1 MNKKYFLTVLASL
14 PGIAGMHAME
24 QTDTVSLMEVVVIDD
39 FEKVAGVG
47 KLDVPA
53 WEAPMSISIMPES
66 QIENIGALSLNYLTR
81 NVTGIRPNNT
91 YGGFM
96 TFNIRGF
103 NAFVLLN
110 DGIRDERH
118 NLYGS
123 APNTSLASVERVEV
137 LKGAS
142 SVMYGHS
149 ALGGIVNIVHKQPTA
164 QTHVNTTMTMGSW
177 GRYSV
182 AGGAGGTITKG
193 LTYRADFEMT
203 GGKGWRDTDN
213 RNRNARL
220 ALRWKATDADV
231 FDFVVMGKNDRY
243 GTDTGEPHFDHDI
256 YSTKTDKMEYLT
268 GSRPVG
274 MKLST
279 RYADPKDHLYDKD
292 IMTSLSYEHSFSD
305 GKWTFTD
312 QVSWY
317 LNKLDYY
324 ATEKLTYLTSADPI
338 YDHYYLDGDKRTYIC
353 TDSIQR
359 VGYAFAY
366 KTNLTQNRAEIKGRF
381 NTGEVKHNFLGGWSF
396 AYNYTPRYTAN
407 YNRDATGAGKNSHVS
422 VVDPVLNQGNISLP
436 FSGLNRAREYMNGI
450 YVQDWVNITPSLS
463 ALASLRYDR
472 YDRRYRQDVVDNYR
486 VVEIGEEAKTH
497 DNALTYRFSLL
508 YQIDKRL
515 NVFASTSNYFKP
527 TRTVASPGYIYVGSD
542 GKEIIP
548 DGKNVFSPEKG
559 YQYEIGSHLLVPGLI
574 EANLSAF
581 YILRTN
587 MVQSLGTYEGSTVSG
602 QVGKTD
608 SKGLEVDFNLYP
620 VDGLTVSG
628 GYTLTFAKLKDYA
641 ENIYA
646 QNTQAGN
653 YLNLVPKHMGYGWA
667 FYDFSGAAR
676 GMKVGVGFNASSKC
690 FVNTANTLEF
700 PAWAVANAM
709 IGYKFSDWRV
719 QLNVNNIFNKTYY
732 MTSVNTIGFIPEEKR
747 NVLFTVSFDI

>member
-1 MNKKYFLTVLASL
+1 MNKKFFLTVLVSL
-14 PGIAGMHAME
+14 LGIAGMHALE
-24 QTDTVSLMEVVVIDD
+24 LTDTVSLKEVVVIDD
-39 FEKVAGVG
+39 FGEVAGVG

-53 WEAPMSISIMPES
+53 WEAPLSISIMPEA
-66 QIENIGALSLNYLTR
+66 QIDNIGAMSLNYLTR

-149 ALGGIVNIVHKQPTA
+149 ALGGIINIVHKQPTE
-164 QTHVNTTMTMGSW
+164 QTHVNTRMTMGTW

-182 AGGAGGTITKG
+182 AGGAGGTIVEG

-203 GGKGWRDTDN
+203 GGSGWRNTDN

-220 ALRWKATDADV
+220 ALKWKATDSDV

-243 GTDTGEPHFDHDI
+243 GTDMGEPHFDHDI
-256 YSTKTDKMEYLT
+256 YSATTGKLEYAI
-268 GSRPVG
+268 GSRPSD

-279 RYADPKDHLYDKD
+279 RYSDPKDHLYDKD
-292 IMTSLSYEHSFSD
+292 ISTSLAYEHTFK
-305 GKWTFTD
+305 GGNWKFTD
-312 QVSWY
+312 QISWY
-317 LNKLDYY
+317 FDNLNYY
-324 ATEKLTYLTSADPI
+324 ASEKLTYLTSSEAI
-338 YDHYYLDGDKRTYIC
+338 YDHYYLNADTRTYIC

-366 KTNLTQNRAEIKGRF
+366 KSNLTQNRAEVAGHF
-381 NTGEVKHNFLGGWSF
+381 NTASVKHNFLGGWTF

-407 YNRDATGAGKNSHVS
+407 YSRDASGAGKNSHVS
-422 VVDPVLNQGNISLP
+422 VVDPVLSQGNVSLP

-450 YVQDWVNITPSLS
+450 YVQDWLNITPAFS
-463 ALASLRYDR
+463 ALASVRYDR
-472 YDRRYRQDVVDNYR
+472 YDRHYRQDVVDNFT
-486 VVEIGEEAKTH
+486 VTQEGEESNTH
-497 DNALTYRFSLL
+497 DNAFTYRFSLL
-508 YQIDKRL
+508 YQLEKHW

-527 TRTVASPGYIYVGSD
+527 TRTVASAGYIYVGSD
-542 GKEIIP
+542 GKEITP
-548 DGKNVFSPEKG
+548 NGKNVFSPEKG
-559 YQYEIGSHLLVPGLI
+559 YQYEVGSHLFVPNVI
-574 EANLSAF
+574 DVNLSAF
-581 YILRTN
+581 YILRTD
-587 MVQSLGTYEGSTVSG
+587 MVQSLGTYDGNTVSG

-620 VDGLTVSG
+620 CQGLTISG
-628 GYTLTFAKLKDYA
+628 GYTFTCAKIKDYA
-641 ENIYA
+641 ENEYA

-653 YLNLVPKHMGYGWA
+653 YINLVPKHMGYGWA
-667 FYDFSGAAR
+667 FYDFCGASR
-676 GMKVGVGFNASSKC
+676 GLRLGIGFNASSKC

-700 PAWAVANAM
+700 PSWAVANAM
-709 IGYKFSDWRV
+709 IGYKFSDWRI
-719 QLNVNNIFNKTYY
+719 QLNFNNIFDKTYY

-747 NVLFTVSFDI
+747 NVMFTASFDI